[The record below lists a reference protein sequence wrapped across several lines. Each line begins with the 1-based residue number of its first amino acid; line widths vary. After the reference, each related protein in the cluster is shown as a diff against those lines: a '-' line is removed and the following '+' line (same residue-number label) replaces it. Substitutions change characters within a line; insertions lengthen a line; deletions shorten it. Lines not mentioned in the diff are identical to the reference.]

1 MAEVVEGAVTVAGV
15 AGAQWSA
22 TTATKRGICRGS
34 VLRNRGAAAAA
45 DMAAA
50 AVIGA
55 ATIADSQVIC
65 PEIVQSLDKAAVAEE
80 EEEVAAETATT
91 VDSRDI
97 FPATA
102 RSLDRADVEA
112 AAAVV
117 AADATATIAV
127 SRGTFPAIAPK
138 GVNSQLD
145 RPSSGLRI
153 GVLIRGSKVNK
164 LSLFLYVKAEL
175 L

>member
-1 MAEVVEGAVTVAGV
+1 
-15 AGAQWSA
+15 
-22 TTATKRGICRGS
+22 
-34 VLRNRGAAAAA
+34 
-45 DMAAA
+45 MAAA

-80 EEEVAAETATT
+80 EEVAAAETATT
-91 VDSRDI
+91 V
-97 FPATA
+97 
-102 RSLDRADVEA
+102 
-112 AAAVV
+112 
-117 AADATATIAV
+117 V
-127 SRGTFPAIAPK
+127 SRGIFPAIAPK

-164 LSLFLYVKAEL
+164 LSLFFYTLKQNFYNIMSRKECGE
-175 L
+175 

>member
-1 MAEVVEGAVTVAGV
+1 VRHHPIGL
-15 AGAQWSA
+15 QSA
-22 TTATKRGICRGS
+22 R
-34 VLRNRGAAAAA
+34 
-45 DMAAA
+45 
-50 AVIGA
+50 
-55 ATIADSQVIC
+55 
-65 PEIVQSLDKAAVAEE
+65 EIVQSLDKAAVAEE
-80 EEEVAAETATT
+80 EEVAAAETATT

-112 AAAVV
+112 AAVV
-117 AADATATIAV
+117 AADAIATIAV
-127 SRGTFPAIAPK
+127 SRGIFPATAPK